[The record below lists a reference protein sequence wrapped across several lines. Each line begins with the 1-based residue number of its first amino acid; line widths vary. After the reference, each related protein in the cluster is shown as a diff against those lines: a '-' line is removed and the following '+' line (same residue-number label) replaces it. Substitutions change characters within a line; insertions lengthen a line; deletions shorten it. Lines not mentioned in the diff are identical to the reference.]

1 MSRYCYIVN
10 STCAVSRYKLDRSQK
25 FITMQDLNCG
35 QMCVSGCNDHYEFV
49 LRAGVKAKTMT
60 SLLILTGVV
69 SKSVVSFLVM
79 QDVS

>member
-1 MSRYCYIVN
+1 M
-10 STCAVSRYKLDRSQK
+10 
-25 FITMQDLNCG
+25 G
-35 QMCVSGCNDHYEFV
+35 
-49 LRAGVKAKTMT
+49 AGIEAKTMT